1 MYIDFNPYNNRA
13 GHFDRFFN
21 DFFRPVNGVAKK
33 TVFPALNI
41 SSDDNSFFVRAELPG
56 LGIEDVEV
64 TITDDRLDLKGER
77 KYEEGVFLHRER
89 TAGVFHRSLAL
100 NVPIDR
106 NKVSA
111 SMKDGVLEIVLP
123 KAEEAQPKKINIEI
137 A

>member
-1 MYIDFNPYNNRA
+1 MHIDFNPYNNRI
-13 GHFDRFFN
+13 GHLDRFF
-21 DFFRPVNGVAKK
+21 DDLFRPSPRA
-33 TVFPALNI
+33 TMRAVFPALNI
-41 SSDDNSFFVRAELPG
+41 SSDNNSFFVRAELPG

-77 KYEEGVFLHRER
+77 KAEEGTFLHRER

-106 NKVSA
+106 EKVSA
-111 SMKDGVLEIVLP
+111 SMKDGILEIVLP